1 MMAWTGV
8 CLVIG
13 DHANGAVAL
22 GFGMGAI
29 LWAAAILALEDR
41 ALRVRLLT
49 FRYQQTAAVKKKP
62 QA

>member
-29 LWAAAILALEDR
+29 LWAAAILALAR
-41 ALRVRLLT
+41 IKR
-49 FRYQQTAAVKKKP
+49 
-62 QA
+62 